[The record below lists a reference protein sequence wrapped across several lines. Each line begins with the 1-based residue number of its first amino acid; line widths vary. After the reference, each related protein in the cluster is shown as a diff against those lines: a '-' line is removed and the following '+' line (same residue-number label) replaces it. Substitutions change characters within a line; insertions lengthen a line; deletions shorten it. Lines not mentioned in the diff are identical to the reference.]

1 MFWRRRGRE
10 VYEERQRVSGPLAD
24 PVQPPAAR
32 PLSETIEIE
41 PGAPRPASI
50 SRVAEEL
57 GRRGE
62 EVVELFKEVVSPAGG
77 RAVLPLYLR
86 RAGEDTFAE
95 VETGPWERETVEGV
109 LKMTAVLR
117 GSKYSE
123 ATFEVLGAY
132 PVPYE
137 VRFFCGRS
145 RAALLQ
151 LDLLRRDDPGYA
163 EACSEGFRTVAERYW
178 GLHLDY
184 DPEGLPRVE
193 EELLST
199 LSERTGGGARVP
211 ILDALV
217 RGFGCY
223 LGEILRRRA
232 ASHGT
237 WRHATDW
244 GEGLVL
250 EFPEVTADPVGEARD
265 RPMAGEP
272 YHLFPTVAVRVDLFV
287 GQVQPV
293 ELLFY
298 PPTVRAVIAGVKRYP
313 CFPCL
318 RLYHRSSSCF
328 VVPRRSRR

>member
-1 MFWRRRGRE
+1 MFWRRRGRDA
-10 VYEERQRVSGPLAD
+10 YEERTRVSGPLAD
-24 PVQPPAAR
+24 PPEDPAESPAVR

-41 PGAPRPASI
+41 PGAPRAASI

-86 RAGEDTFAE
+86 RDGEETFLE
-95 VETGPWERETVEGV
+95 VETGPWERETVEDV
-109 LKMTAVLR
+109 LKTAAVLR
-117 GSKYSE
+117 GSEYPD
-123 ATFEVLGAY
+123 ATFEVLGAH

-145 RAALLQ
+145 PAALLQ
-151 LDLLRRDDPGYA
+151 LALVRRDEPGYA
-163 EACSEGFRTVAERYW
+163 EACSEGFRIVAERHW
-178 GLHLDY
+178 GLDLDY
-184 DPEGLPRVE
+184 DPGGLPRVE
-193 EELLST
+193 QLLLSS
-199 LSERTGGGARVP
+199 LGEREGGGARVP

-232 ASHGT
+232 ASQGS

-250 EFPEVTADPVGEARD
+250 EFPEVTADPVGEARAFLENGPED
-265 RPMAGEP
+265 SAAYYVSYALE
-272 YHLFPTVAVRVDLFV
+272 
-287 GQVQPV
+287 
-293 ELLFY
+293 ELD
-298 PPTVRAVIAGVKRYP
+298 G
-313 CFPCL
+313 
-318 RLYHRSSSCF
+318 
-328 VVPRRSRR
+328 PR

>member
-24 PVQPPAAR
+24 PVEPPAAR

-86 RAGEDTFAE
+86 RGGEDTFVE

-178 GLHLDY
+178 GLDLDY

-199 LSERTGGGARVP
+199 LGERTEGGARAP

-223 LGEILRRRA
+223 LGEILRRRTA
-232 ASHGT
+232 LQGS
-237 WRHATDW
+237 WRRATDW

-250 EFPEVTADPVGEARD
+250 EFPEVTADPVGEARAFLENGYED
-265 RPMAGEP
+265 SAAYYVSYALE
-272 YHLFPTVAVRVDLFV
+272 
-287 GQVQPV
+287 
-293 ELLFY
+293 ELD
-298 PPTVRAVIAGVKRYP
+298 G
-313 CFPCL
+313 
-318 RLYHRSSSCF
+318 
-328 VVPRRSRR
+328 SR

>member
-10 VYEERQRVSGPLAD
+10 VYEERQRVSGPLGD
-24 PVQPPAAR
+24 PVGPAAAR

-86 RAGEDTFAE
+86 RGGEETFLE
-95 VETGPWERETVEGV
+95 VETGLWGRETVEAV
-109 LKMTAVLR
+109 LKSAAVLR
-117 GSKYSE
+117 GSEYPD

-137 VRFFCGRS
+137 IRFFCGRS
-145 RAALLQ
+145 PAALLQ
-151 LDLLRRDDPGYA
+151 LALVRRDDPGYA
-163 EACSEGFRTVAERYW
+163 EACSEGFRTVAERHW
-178 GLHLDY
+178 GLDLDY
-184 DPEGLPRVE
+184 DPGGLPRVE
-193 EELLST
+193 RLLLSS
-199 LSERTGGGARVP
+199 LGQREGGGARVP

-232 ASHGT
+232 ASQGS

-250 EFPEVTADPVGEARD
+250 EFPEVTADPVGEARAFLENGSED
-265 RPMAGEP
+265 SAAYYVSYALKELAG
-272 YHLFPTVAVRVDLFV
+272 
-287 GQVQPV
+287 
-293 ELLFY
+293 
-298 PPTVRAVIAGVKRYP
+298 
-313 CFPCL
+313 
-318 RLYHRSSSCF
+318 
-328 VVPRRSRR
+328 SR